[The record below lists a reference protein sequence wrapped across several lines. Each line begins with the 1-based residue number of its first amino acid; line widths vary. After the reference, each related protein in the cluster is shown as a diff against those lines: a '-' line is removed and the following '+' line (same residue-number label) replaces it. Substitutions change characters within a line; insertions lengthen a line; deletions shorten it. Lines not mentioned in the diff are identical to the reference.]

1 MRACPT
7 SYSARTS
14 SDVGSAPV
22 PSPSG
27 SKPSSPSPEELREAE
42 AVAAEVEREFLASK
56 LGEEAAPEA
65 APPAPPAEVEMSAV
79 EEDLHLSSDSDS
91 EADLSDVELPEFGGK
106 STSEPRPKDP
116 PPGEGWFD
124 MCGGE
129 EQTLKRSA
137 SGMVSDPG
145 DQRSGAPIPSPRN
158 KKSKS
163 DT

>member
-27 SKPSSPSPEELREAE
+27 SKPSSPSPEDLREAE
-42 AVAAEVEREFLASK
+42 EVAAEVEREFLASK
-56 LGEEAAPEA
+56 LGEEASPEA
-65 APPAPPAEVEMSAV
+65 APPAPPVEVEMSAAV
-79 EEDLHLSSDSDS
+79 EEDLNLSSDS

-116 PPGEGWFD
+116 PPGEGWFE

-137 SGMVSDPG
+137 SGEVSDPG

-158 KKSKS
+158 KKSRP
-163 DT
+163 DL